1 VKGLAVVDG
10 RMHSARVVKR
20 WQRLLTNDL
29 GGPGSLTT
37 AQATLIELATRT
49 RLVLEHVD
57 AYLLTKKSLLNKRQ
71 GKLLPVVMDRMKVSD
86 TLTRQLLAL
95 GLERK
100 SKTIPALASYVGE
113 RYSPSSS
120 AQSPGGPS

>member
-1 VKGLAVVDG
+1 MKGLAVVDG

-57 AYLLTKKSLLNKRQ
+57 AYLLTKKSLLNKRH
-71 GKLLPVVMDRMKVSD
+71 GKLLPVVMDRMRISD

-100 SKTIPALASYVGE
+100 TKVLPALASYVDQT
-113 RYSPSSS
+113 YTPSSPSPS
-120 AQSPGGPS
+120 A

>member
-1 VKGLAVVDG
+1 
-10 RMHSARVVKR
+10 MHSARVVKR
-20 WQRLLTNDL
+20 WQRLLTTDL

-57 AYLLTKKSLLNKRQ
+57 AYLLTKKSLLNKRH
-71 GKLLPVVMDRMKVSD
+71 GKLLPVVMDRMRISD

-100 SKTIPALASYVGE
+100 TKTIPALASYVNQT
-113 RYSPSSS
+113 YTPSPS
-120 AQSPGGPS
+120 A